1 MDKDAHSAK
10 EVMAITRPSSS
21 LFLAA
26 LRDEV
31 KRQGTNPYQ
40 VAKASG
46 LPLTTV
52 QRLLSITG
60 NVPLRNV
67 ETLLGVLGL
76 EVRIITTRSSASPRS
91 AHRRQN
97 IQTAR
102 IGEPI

>member
-1 MDKDAHSAK
+1 MGKDAHS
-10 EVMAITRPSSS
+10 EREGMVITRSSSS
-21 LFLAA
+21 LILAA

-76 EVRIITTRSSASPRS
+76 EVRFIATKLSASPRT
-91 AHRRQN
+91 AHRHQN
-97 IQTAR
+97 IRPAR
-102 IGEPI
+102 LGEPI